1 MYHDERESLPEE
13 SGKNLNF
20 SAAGCIFVIM
30 KVITMKMPRDFSGN
44 VGREIWNFFIITIGC
59 AVAGLGLSLF
69 VIPNRIAPGGITGL
83 ATVIYHWIGW
93 PVGITAL
100 ALNIPLFLMSLRIIG
115 SAFCIRTI
123 MATFLLSLFIDLFAG
138 ITPITDDLL
147 LAVIAGGGMMGL
159 GYGLVFR
166 RNATTGGTDLM
177 ARIVHNHFSWL
188 SIAQV
193 LTAIDV
199 LVVLTAAAAFR
210 SYELPLYAAVTVLI
224 NTKVIDTVSVGINF
238 SKAAHIISSRP
249 DEVAA
254 RLMDELDRGVTGLS
268 ARGLYTGGTKEVLVC
283 VLTAR
288 QVPSLRRIVK
298 DTDPGA
304 FVYISETREVFGQ
317 GFQPHN

>member
-1 MYHDERESLPEE
+1 
-13 SGKNLNF
+13 
-20 SAAGCIFVIM
+20 M

-44 VGREIWNFFIITIGC
+44 IGREIWNFFIITIGC
-59 AVAGLGLSLF
+59 AAAGLGLSLF

-83 ATVIYHWIGW
+83 ATIIYHWIGW

-166 RNATTGGTDLM
+166 RNATTGGT
-177 ARIVHNHFSWL
+177 
-188 SIAQV
+188 
-193 LTAIDV
+193 
-199 LVVLTAAAAFR
+199 
-210 SYELPLYAAVTVLI
+210 
-224 NTKVIDTVSVGINF
+224 
-238 SKAAHIISSRP
+238 
-249 DEVAA
+249 
-254 RLMDELDRGVTGLS
+254 
-268 ARGLYTGGTKEVLVC
+268 KEVLVC